1 MKHIGKMKNNSARV
15 VIVYRTLPG
24 DPYSALVVGSQGLV
38 DFHHD
43 SLMSILESDSGQ
55 QANELADILAVRR
68 FPDGNNMLEYL
79 HTNGHLKKV
88 ATNMVIVMPNTTT
101 NIPLDELNTL
111 IAQQKGVKLEELA
124 IIPEGQK
131 VPDNKKEPP
140 EEYKSKWVKMRE
152 EKAAKA
158 LSESAVKTTSADV
171 IGETVSPD
179 EIVAIPEAATPEQQA
194 KLYRSQ
200 ADKLAKQ
207 AAEMRRKAEELVPT
221 TKKKAKAEA

>member
-1 MKHIGKMKNNSARV
+1 MKHIGRMKNNSARV

-43 SLMSILESDSGQ
+43 SLMSVLESDSGQ

-101 NIPLDELNTL
+101 NIPLDELNNL

-131 VPDNKKEPP
+131 APKNKTEPP
-140 EEYKSKWVKMRE
+140 EEYKSKWVKARE

-158 LSESAVKTTSADV
+158 LQESAVKTTSAD
-171 IGETVSPD
+171 ILGETVSA
-179 EIVAIPEAATPEQQA
+179 ETFAVPEASTPEQQA

-221 TKKKAKAEA
+221 VKKKAKAEA

>member
-101 NIPLDELNTL
+101 NIPLDELNNL
-111 IAQQKGVKLEELA
+111 IAQQKGIKLEELA

-158 LSESAVKTTSADV
+158 LTESAVKTTSADV
-171 IGETVSPD
+171 IGETFSP
-179 EIVAIPEAATPEQQA
+179 EISLTPSTPEEQA
-194 KLYRSQ
+194 KQYRSQ

>member
-101 NIPLDELNTL
+101 NIPLDELNNL
-111 IAQQKGVKLEELA
+111 IAQQKGVKLDELA

-158 LSESAVKTTSADV
+158 LSESAVKTISADV

-179 EIVAIPEAATPEQQA
+179 EMIAVPEAATPEQQA

>member
-111 IAQQKGVKLEELA
+111 IAQQKGIKLEELA

>member
-1 MKHIGKMKNNSARV
+1 MKHIGRMKNNSARV

-24 DPYSALVVGSQGLV
+24 DPHSALVVGTQGLV

-55 QANELADILAVRR
+55 QANELADIIAVRK

-101 NIPLDELNTL
+101 QIPLDELNKL
-111 IAQQKGVKLEELA
+111 IAQQKGVALEELA
-124 IIPEGQK
+124 IIPDGEKAPVK
-131 VPDNKKEPP
+131 VETPPP
-140 EEYKSKWVKMRE
+140 EYQSKWDKARE
-152 EKAAKA
+152 EKAQK
-158 LSESAVKTTSADV
+158 LQESAVKTTSAD
-171 IGETVSPD
+171 INGSPETFAV
-179 EIVAIPEAATPEQQA
+179 PEAATPEEQA
-194 KLYRSQ
+194 KIYRSQ

-221 TKKKAKAEA
+221 VKKKAKAEA

>member
-1 MKHIGKMKNNSARV
+1 MKNNSARV

-101 NIPLDELNTL
+101 NIPLDELNNL
-111 IAQQKGVKLEELA
+111 IAQQKGVKLDELA

-158 LSESAVKTTSADV
+158 LTESAVKTISADV

-179 EIVAIPEAATPEQQA
+179 EMIAVPEAATPEQQA